1 MEEAVRGIDTPWWYF
16 VLSAALFASL
26 VLTQLLGDKST
37 TFMMAVGMAIVA
49 LNLMAARGAGVM
61 GSGSHNL
68 GFVTAVFLILVVI
81 VGSLVWFGA
90 TGEVWTVVTAAAA
103 AAVLMLIGGWLYRR
117 KPS

>member
-1 MEEAVRGIDTPWWYF
+1 MVATWQSAVLILLATT
-16 VLSAALFASL
+16 AALFASL

-49 LNLMAARGAGVM
+49 LNLMAARRAGVM

-90 TGEVWTVVTAAAA
+90 TGEAWTVVTAAAT